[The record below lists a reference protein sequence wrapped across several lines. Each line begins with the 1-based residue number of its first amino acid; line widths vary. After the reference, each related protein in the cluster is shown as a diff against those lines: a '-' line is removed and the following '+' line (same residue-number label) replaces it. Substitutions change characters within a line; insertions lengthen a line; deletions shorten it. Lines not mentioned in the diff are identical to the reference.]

1 MVLQKKQRLARQG
14 RSGQLARFYVVFVL
28 DLTTKSAALQG
39 FAGGFTDGAYGYAI
53 PHSNRFR
60 NGMVARVNMQD
71 FNAVAVLDL
80 TPKNAA
86 LEGFAGGF
94 TDGAYGY
101 VAPHSNGVFFFKNGK
116 LARFSLPDFSS
127 SQC

>member
-14 RSGQLARFYVVFVL
+14 RSGQLARFYAVSVL

-39 FAGGFTDGAYGYAI
+39 SAGGFADGAYGYAI
-53 PHSNRFR
+53 PHSNRVR
-60 NGMVARVNMQD
+60 NGMVARVNLQD

-80 TPKNAA
+80 TTKNAA

-94 TDGAYGY
+94 TDG
-101 VAPHSNGVFFFKNGK
+101 GVRRCGPLWQRRLARQGRSVQ
-116 LARFSLPDFSS
+116 LARF
-127 SQC
+127 